1 MAARLLGVDLTKLV
15 HSMST
20 KKQTI
25 GKEVMES
32 PLTIDQAY
40 QARDSLCKHLY
51 GTIFSWIVQKINASI
66 SVHKP
71 DAEESKRPAKKS
83 MKQNKL
89 TFIGLLDIFGFEIF
103 AKNSFEQLCINYA
116 NEKLQQ

>member
-1 MAARLLGVDLTKLV
+1 M
-15 HSMST
+15 
-20 KKQTI
+20 KKQTV

-32 PLTIDQAY
+32 PLSIDQAY

-51 GTIFSWIVQKINASI
+51 GVVFSWIVQKINASI
-66 SVHKP
+66 SIH
-71 DAEESKRPAKKS
+71 DGSNEEVKKAPIKKS
-83 MKQNKL
+83 SSKQSKL

-116 NEKLQQ
+116 NEKLQQQFNQHMFTLEQEEYK